1 MNSRRFIRI
10 LAAAIVA
17 IGAAFV
23 VGHWRGGTSEPE
35 GGQLLPQLNGQMSE
49 VTSVTIR
56 KGTALP
62 AVMLHKQAD
71 RWTIAQRADYP
82 VDIAKLRKL
91 LQDLAGARVL
101 EEKTSDPSNYHALGV
116 ESPDAPDAIGAE
128 IKIVTPATTQSL
140 IVGKPSAGGNF
151 VRFSQQARGL
161 LVAPGLSPDAEPRDW
176 IDARLLDLQAAQVQ
190 QIEVKPAKGATVK
203 RKDTDFGAFA
213 DLSALDVAP
222 ADSVDFKAAT
232 TATITL
238 TDGAVITLTGVT
250 VQDKHWLTVASSRD
264 AGLNDKAHGRAFE
277 ISASRYDSIFK
288 L

>member
-10 LAAAIVA
+10 LIAAIVA
-17 IGAAFV
+17 IGAALA

-35 GGQLLPQLNGQMSE
+35 GGLLLPQLTGQLGA
-49 VTSVTIR
+49 VTSMTIR

-62 AVMLHKQAD
+62 AVMLHRQAD
-71 RWTIAQRADYP
+71 GWTIAQRADYP
-82 VDIAKLRKL
+82 ADIAKLRKL
-91 LQDLAGARVL
+91 LQDLASARVV

-116 ESPDAPDAIGAE
+116 ESPDTADAIGAE
-128 IKIVTPATTQSL
+128 IKIVTAAVTQSL

-151 VRFSQQARGL
+151 VRFSQQARGM
-161 LVAPGLSPDAEPRDW
+161 LVVPGISPDAEPRDW
-176 IDARLLDLQAAQVQ
+176 IDARLLDLNAAQVQ
-190 QIEVKPAKGATVK
+190 QIELKPAKGPAVK

-213 DLSALDVAP
+213 DLSAQDVAP
-222 ADSVDFKAAT
+222 ADSVDFKG
-232 TATITL
+232 ATIATVTL
-238 TDGAVITLTGVT
+238 SDGAVITLSGVT

-277 ISASRYDSIFK
+277 ISASSYDSIFK